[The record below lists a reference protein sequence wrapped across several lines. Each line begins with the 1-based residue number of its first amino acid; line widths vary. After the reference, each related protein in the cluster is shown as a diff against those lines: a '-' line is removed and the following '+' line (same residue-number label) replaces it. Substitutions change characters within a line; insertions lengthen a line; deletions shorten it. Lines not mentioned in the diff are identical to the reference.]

1 MKLFTANRYD
11 ESVRALVQANVSRS
25 DIRVRRV
32 EVGSDDSS
40 SSLNTA
46 ERVGW
51 IMLGVGTVTLLGL
64 GWLGQTNVGEREI
77 S

>member
-32 EVGSDDSS
+32 EVGSDDFSS
-40 SSLNTA
+40 TLNTA

-51 IMLGVGTVTLLGL
+51 VMLGVGTLTVLTI